1 MAIPIVYNLR
11 NLRERLV
18 ATVMTIVGIGL
29 VTSIFVA
36 LFSIGLGLQRTL
48 VGTGDPRNMIILRKN
63 ATETQSEVTREQ
75 AQQIESEFEGIE
87 RDVEGKPLVSRELV
101 TVANVS
107 KKDGKRANVAMRG
120 VGPLATKV
128 RDGISLVPG
137 QGRWF
142 EPNLGEVVA
151 GKGAAD
157 RFKGLQLNSEIEI
170 RGRKWKVV
178 GVFEAD
184 GQAYESEVWAH
195 IDDLQAQFKREYSGL
210 IVRCKDAA
218 TITRLGNLLESDK
231 KLQLEGKPHSKYYED
246 QNMGVLML
254 QAMAVILGIV
264 MGVGAVFGAANTMF
278 AAVAS
283 RTKEIA
289 TMRVLGFRAGSI
301 WFSFTVEAAILGLAG
316 GLLGS
321 LPCYVVLNG
330 WTTGTAN
337 WQTFSEV
344 AFQFRVTPGLV
355 ATSTILAMVMAVV
368 GGFLPAW
375 RAARVPIA
383 AALRGL

>member
-1 MAIPIVYNLR
+1 MAIPLAYNLR

-18 ATVMTIVGIGL
+18 ATAMTVVGIGL
-29 VTSIFVA
+29 MTFVFTMIFSLA
-36 LFSIGLGLQRTL
+36 IGIRHTL
-48 VGTGDPRNMIILRKN
+48 VGTGDPRNMIVLRKN
-63 ATETQSEVTREQ
+63 ATETQSEVTRGQ

-87 RDVEGKPLVSRELV
+87 KDVEGRPLVSRELV
-101 TVANVS
+101 VVANMF
-107 KKDGKRANVAMRG
+107 KKDGRRANVAMRG

-128 RDGISLVPG
+128 RDGISVIR
-137 QGRWF
+137 GRWF
-142 EPNLGEVVA
+142 NPNLGEVVV
-151 GKGAAD
+151 GRGAAD
-157 RFKGLQLNSEIEI
+157 RFPGLDLESNLAI
-170 RGRKWKVV
+170 RGREWKVV
-178 GVFEAD
+178 GVFESD
-184 GQAYESEVWAH
+184 GQAYESEIWAH

-210 IVRCKDAA
+210 IIRCRDGA

-231 KLQLEGKPHSKYYED
+231 KLQLEGKPHAKYYED
-246 QNMGVLML
+246 QNQGVLML
-254 QAMAVILGIV
+254 QAMAVILGVV

-289 TMRVLGFRAGSI
+289 TMRVLGFRAWAI
-301 WFSFTVEAAILGLAG
+301 WFSFTVEAALLGLAG
-316 GLLGS
+316 GALGS
-321 LPCYVVLNG
+321 GACFLAVNG
-330 WTTGTAN
+330 LTTGTAN

-344 AFQFRVTPGLV
+344 AFQFRVTPGLMGA
-355 ATSTILAMVMAVV
+355 ATLLAVLMACA